1 MRVGY
6 EGLDRITLT
15 GVRVFGR
22 HGVLPTERAQG
33 QHFIVDVVVHSDVG
47 EAGHTDELEHTTN
60 YAQMAALIE
69 ECVAGEPLNL
79 IEALAQRIAD
89 RILQLGR
96 ISIIEVTVHKPAA
109 PIPQE
114 FADVS
119 VTIIRAAGQCY

>member
-1 MRVGY
+1 MRDRY

-15 GVRVFGR
+15 GVRVFGF
-22 HGVLPTERAQG
+22 HGVLPAERAQG
-33 QHFIVDVVVHSDVG
+33 QHFIVDVVVHADVA
-47 EAGHTDELEHTTN
+47 EAGHTDELGDTIN
-60 YAQMAALIE
+60 YAQIAALVE

-89 RILQLGR
+89 RILSLDR
-96 ISIIEVTVHKPAA
+96 ISIVEVTVHKPSA

-119 VTIIRAAGQCY
+119 VTIVRAA